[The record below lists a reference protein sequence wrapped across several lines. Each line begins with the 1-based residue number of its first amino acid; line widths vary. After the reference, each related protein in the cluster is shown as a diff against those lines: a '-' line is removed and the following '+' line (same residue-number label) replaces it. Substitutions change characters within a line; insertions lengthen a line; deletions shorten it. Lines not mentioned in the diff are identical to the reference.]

1 MGGPIDMNV
10 GMCQETF
17 VDLLKSM
24 VLQLFSKYSQ
34 RNVNL
39 NVKIQLPIKSKQVD
53 LVFSIWV

>member
-17 VDLLKSM
+17 ADLLKSM

-39 NVKIQLPIKSKQVD
+39 NVKIQLPLKSKQVD
-53 LVFSIWV
+53 LVFSIWI

>member
-39 NVKIQLPIKSKQVD
+39 NVKIQLPLKSKQVD
-53 LVFSIWV
+53 LVFSI